1 MLMIFFIVE
10 CEIDFDYN
18 NYIKPPIGH
27 EFYVVIFL
35 NILDLAEMRGLL
47 RYVVNYFHFG
57 NNHLVIA
64 FFATTNQFNIDFRR
78 YIVICSL

>member
-47 RYVVNYFHFG
+47 RYVV
-57 NNHLVIA
+57 ISI
-64 FFATTNQFNIDFRR
+64 FATTAQFNIDFRR

>member
-35 NILDLAEMRGLL
+35 I
-47 RYVVNYFHFG
+47 F
-57 NNHLVIA
+57 
-64 FFATTNQFNIDFRR
+64 
-78 YIVICSL
+78 

>member
-47 RYVVNYFHFG
+47 RYVVISILETTTWVLHF
-57 NNHLVIA
+57 LQQP
-64 FFATTNQFNIDFRR
+64 TNSILTLEDT
-78 YIVICSL
+78 S

>member
-47 RYVVNYFHFG
+47 RCMNLFQFG
-57 NNHLVIA
+57 N
-64 FFATTNQFNIDFRR
+64 
-78 YIVICSL
+78 SSK

>member
-47 RYVVNYFHFG
+47 RLNFLLNQCNYPIF
-57 NNHLVIA
+57 
-64 FFATTNQFNIDFRR
+64 
-78 YIVICSL
+78 CSARLLWDKERA